1 MDAPSESS
9 ALSIT
14 AIVLSVGG
22 IILGAINHKRVRSTC
37 CGKKMDASLD
47 IETTTP
53 QGVPV
58 KLQTPPPSA

>member
-1 MDAPSESS
+1 MDAPSESA

-14 AIVLSVGG
+14 AIVISVGG

-53 QGVPV
+53 QGAQA
-58 KLQTPPPSA
+58 KIQIPPPAA